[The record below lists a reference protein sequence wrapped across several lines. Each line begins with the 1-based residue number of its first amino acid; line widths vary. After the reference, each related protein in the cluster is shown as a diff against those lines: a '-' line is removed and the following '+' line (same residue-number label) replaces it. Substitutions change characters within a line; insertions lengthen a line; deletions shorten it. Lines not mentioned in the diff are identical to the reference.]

1 MLKKILLSLLL
12 VAITITIPV
21 SSPAG
26 TAMDQLID
34 RILDAYGG
42 EKLDTV
48 KTYRMVGMVAA
59 KMRKTEG
66 KMLRLFAR
74 PDRLYVDLAYK
85 VNPERR
91 YLDRGRGWRTDPVG
105 GGIKE
110 VDGHLLKSMTLQS
123 ARANIPWILSEHREK
138 VTQVPPLKVGEQM
151 TIGMQIILGPGLI
164 MRLYADP
171 KTALIVYSQAIL
183 NTEKLKT
190 HFETAYSDFKEI
202 HGVLFAHHEEN
213 WASGFHT
220 GTTEIQKIT
229 INPSVKLG
237 NFRPE

>member
-85 VNPERR
+85 VNPERM
-91 YLDRGRGWRTDPVG
+91 YLDRGRGWRTDPGG

-110 VDGHLLKSMTLQS
+110 VDGPLLKSMTLQA
-123 ARANIPWILSEHREK
+123 ARSNIPWVLSGRRK
-138 VTQVPPLKVGEQM
+138 DVTQIPPLKVGEAM
-151 TIGMQIILGPGLI
+151 TIGMQIILEPGLI
-164 MRLYADP
+164 LRLYAEP
-171 KTALIVYSQAIL
+171 KTARIVYSQAVL
-183 NTEKLKT
+183 NTETIKT

-229 INPSVKLG
+229 LNPQLEKNS
-237 NFRPE
+237 FRPR

>member
-1 MLKKILLSLLL
+1 
-12 VAITITIPV
+12 
-21 SSPAG
+21 
-26 TAMDQLID
+26 MDQLID

-91 YLDRGRGWRTDPVG
+91 YLDRGRGWRTDPGG
-105 GGIKE
+105 GGIRE
-110 VDGHLLKSMTLQS
+110 VDGPLLKSMALQA
-123 ARANIPWILSEHREK
+123 ARSNIPWVLSGRRK
-138 VTQVPPLKVGEQM
+138 DVTQIPPLKVGEAM
-151 TIGMQIILGPGLI
+151 TIGMQIILEPGLI
-164 MRLYADP
+164 LRLYAEP
-171 KTALIVYSQAIL
+171 KTARIVYSQAVL
-183 NTEKLKT
+183 NTETIKT

-229 INPSVKLG
+229 LNPQLEKNS
-237 NFRPE
+237 FRPR